1 MTKEKPVQITI
12 DNQKVEA
19 SPEQTILQAARSKGI
34 FIPSLCA
41 FEHLPSYGACR
52 LCIVEVDGLRGF
64 PTSCTTPVEN
74 GMVIRTDTAEIRSL
88 RQEILK
94 LLLSEHP
101 ASCLFCEEQDACKQ
115 FQGTIRKVGLTT
127 GCRYC
132 PNDDHCELQEVVEK
146 VGLTETSYPVY
157 YRNFPAE
164 KSDPFYDRDYNLCVL
179 CGRCVRVCNSVRLNG
194 ALSFKQ
200 RGKQTTI
207 GPAFDR
213 SHLEAGCEFC
223 GACLTACPTGALS
236 PKVGKWA
243 GKPDKETKSTCVYC
257 PVGCQVRI
265 QSRRGEVVDVLPDY
279 DSPIDGGLVC
289 VKGRFAVPEYVNSPT
304 RPTKPKMRTKL
315 GYEEIPWEK
324 AIQNA
329 AEKLIPCGPDD
340 VLVMVSPQLSNE
352 DLFAAQA
359 FTRQVLGSE
368 VITSSLA
375 VDLGEDLAPFVNL
388 AVKSGSPGLI
398 DEAGAIL
405 AVGFDSTYGYSPLG
419 VAVKRAVQGGAALV
433 SITALGSNLDMEAE
447 IGIHSESTDWPAI
460 LDSLVETRPEEKKRK
475 KAKGTSGDEIG
486 RLRDI
491 FSVPKKLLLAGP
503 QVLASTSRP
512 ELLERFSSMVGS
524 GWDIILAHPYTNLL
538 GMLAM
543 GAMPGLKPGHMAGAA
558 RDQTVL
564 LDPSA
569 VDLNKHRKIIY
580 LIGEAPA
587 VLPDHDY
594 LIYQNALPAAWLP
607 RDPDLILPA
616 ALFTETPGTMINLW
630 GRLLKIENVVEPLTG
645 SRPDWEIFNEITR
658 AMGKKKLGY
667 QTTSSVQAAIRKEI
681 KGFPD
686 LRKGLQF
693 AGVGAPPRKKAE
705 TKKMPKTK
713 GSTTTHPFL
722 LYWKSDQDAYRGIPL
737 AEAVTGMRAIG
748 NRGYLIINVDD
759 ALRIGVAEN
768 QTVTMSSDGTSAEFC
783 VRTSADTGAGT
794 VHLVSQCAMP
804 FVGNPCAV
812 QIRRNNE

>member
-12 DNQKVEA
+12 DNQKLEV
-19 SPEQTILQAARSKGI
+19 SPRHTILQAARSKGI
-34 FIPSLCA
+34 FIPSLCTL
-41 FEHLPSYGACR
+41 EHLPSYGACR

-64 PTSCTTPVEN
+64 PTSCTTPVES

-88 RQEILK
+88 RQEVLK

-101 ASCLFCEEQDACKQ
+101 ASCLFCDEQDTCKQ

-132 PNDDHCELQEVVEK
+132 PNDDRCELQEVVEK

-194 ALSFKQ
+194 TLSFKQ

-236 PKVGKWA
+236 SKVGKWA
-243 GKPDKETKSTCVYC
+243 GKPDQETKSTCVYC

-279 DSPIDGGLVC
+279 DSAIDEGLVC

-304 RPTKPKMRTKL
+304 RLTKPKMRTEL

-324 AIQNA
+324 AIRNA
-329 AEKLIPCGPDD
+329 AEKLADCRPDD

-359 FTRQVLGSE
+359 FTRQILGSE
-368 VITSSLA
+368 AITSSLA
-375 VDLGEDLAPFVNL
+375 CDFGDDLIPFVNL
-388 AVKSGSPGLI
+388 AAKSGSPELI
-398 DEAGAIL
+398 DKADAIL

-419 VAVKRAVQGGAALV
+419 VAVKRAVQEGKPLV
-433 SITALGSNLDMEAE
+433 SITTLGSNLDMRAE
-447 IGIHSESTDWPAI
+447 IAIHSESADWPAI
-460 LDSLVETRPEEKKRK
+460 FDSFIEAPSEEKKRK
-475 KAKGTSGDEIG
+475 KTKGTNGDEAG
-486 RLRDI
+486 RLRNI
-491 FSVPKKLLLAGP
+491 FSVPKKLLLLGP
-503 QVLASTSRP
+503 QVLVSTNRSD
-512 ELLERFSSMVGS
+512 LLERFSLMAAA
-524 GWDIILAHPYTNLL
+524 GWEVILVHPFTNLL
-538 GMLAM
+538 GMLVT
-543 GAMPGLKPGHMAGAA
+543 GALSGLKPGQIVATAG
-558 RDQTVL
+558 DQNVR
-564 LDPSA
+564 LDPFA
-569 VDLNKHRKIIY
+569 VDVNKHRKVIY
-580 LIGEAPA
+580 LVGEAPA

-607 RDPDLILPA
+607 RDPDLVLPA

-630 GRLLKIENVVEPLTG
+630 GRLLRIENGVEPLTG
-645 SRPDWEIFNEITR
+645 SRPDWTIFDEIAR

-667 QTTSSVQAAIRKEI
+667 QATSSVQAAIRKEI

-686 LRKGLQF
+686 FKKGLQL
-693 AGVGAPPRKKAE
+693 ASVSAPSRKKADA
-705 TKKMPKTK
+705 KKMPKAK
-713 GSTTTHPFL
+713 GSKTTHPFL
-722 LYWKSDQDAYRGIPL
+722 LYWKIDQDAYRGIPL
-737 AEAVTGMRAIG
+737 AEVVTGMRVIG
-748 NRGYLIINVDD
+748 NRGYLIINTDD
-759 ALRIGVAEN
+759 AVRIGVADN
-768 QTVTMSSDGTSAEFC
+768 QTVIMSSDGTSAEFC
-783 VRTSADTGAGT
+783 VRTSADTGMGT
-794 VHLVSQCAMP
+794 VHLVSPCAVS
-804 FVGNPCAV
+804 FTGNPCAV
-812 QIRRNNE
+812 QIRRDNE